1 MSLGESTTGE
11 TTTAVINL
19 TKSQS
24 QKSACLYSPERVI
37 DVRGSDKTKKEPRS
51 FKLVVSFFCLVLV
64 NVLCQSRRS
73 TQGPSHLTPS
83 LLIQCKTGGKLS
95 EMQLENLLKFTWLE
109 ERPLFPGTAFFHING
124 A

>member
-1 MSLGESTTGE
+1 MLLGESTTGE

-19 TKSQS
+19 TKLQS
-24 QKSACLYSPERVI
+24 QKSACLYSPERAI
-37 DVRGSDKTKKEPRS
+37 DVRGLDKTKKEPRS

-64 NVLCQSRRS
+64 IFLRQSRRS

-95 EMQLENLLKFTWLE
+95 EMLLENLLKFTWLE
-109 ERPLFPGTAFFHING
+109 ERSFFPRQLFSI
-124 A
+124 